1 MHRTSAHY
9 NHAVQQPAVV
19 PAIDYLVIG
28 HAARDLTPAGP
39 RLGGTVAFA
48 SLTAHAL
55 GYRPAFVTSA
65 GPDLDLS
72 PLDGMPGVCST
83 AKASTTFDNQYAGKR
98 RSQRL
103 LARADRLTEEMIPDA
118 WRSAAVVH
126 LAPIADEIDP
136 ALASHLKGGL
146 LGITPQGWLR
156 RWDDSGE
163 VQPRPWGWA
172 SHGLSAAEAVI
183 VSLDDLGG
191 DEVAI
196 EEMAGVCRLLVVTDG
211 PRGCRVYW
219 NGDVRR
225 VPVPPMTAVDPTG
238 AGDIFAAAFFCRLH
252 STRDPWEA
260 ARFANLLASAS
271 VARSGLDGIP
281 TAEEIRRADLQV
293 VR

>member
-1 MHRTSAHY
+1 M
-9 NHAVQQPAVV
+9 QPPAVAA
-19 PAIDYLVIG
+19 AIDYLVIG
-28 HAARDLTPAGP
+28 HAARDLTPSGP

-48 SLTAHAL
+48 GLTARAL
-55 GYRPAFVTSA
+55 GYRPALVTSA

-72 PLDGMPGVCST
+72 PLDGMPRVCS
-83 AKASTTFDNQYAGKR
+83 AAEASTTFENRYTRER

-103 LARADRLTEEMIPDA
+103 LSRADPLSEEMIPDA

-136 ALASHLKGGL
+136 ALAGHLKGGL
-146 LGITPQGWLR
+146 LGITAQGWLR
-156 RWDDSGE
+156 RWDASGE
-163 VQPRPWGWA
+163 VQPRPGGWA
-172 SHGLSAAEAVI
+172 SQGLSAADAVI
-183 VSLDDLGG
+183 VSLDDLVG

-196 EEMAGVCRLLVVTDG
+196 EEMAGVCRLLVVTEG
-211 PRGCRVYW
+211 PRGCRVHW

-225 VPVPPMTAVDPTG
+225 VPVPPVAALDPTG
-238 AGDIFAAAFFCRLH
+238 AGDIFAAAYFCRLH

-260 ARFANLLASAS
+260 ARYANLLASTS

>member
-1 MHRTSAHY
+1 
-9 NHAVQQPAVV
+9 VKQPAVA
-19 PAIDYLVIG
+19 PGIDYLVIG
-28 HAARDLTPAGP
+28 HAARDLTPSGP

-48 SLTAHAL
+48 GLTARAL
-55 GYRPAFVTSA
+55 GYRPAIVTST

-72 PLDGMPGVCST
+72 PLDGLPRVSST
-83 AKASTTFDNQYAGKR
+83 AVASTTFENQYSGER

-103 LARADRLTEEMIPDA
+103 LARANRLNEDMIPND
-118 WRSAAVVH
+118 WRSASVVH
-126 LAPIADEIDP
+126 VAPIADEIHP
-136 ALASHLKGGL
+136 ALASRLDGGL
-146 LGITPQGWLR
+146 LGITAQGWLR
-156 RWDDSGE
+156 HWDDSGE

-172 SHGLSAAEAVI
+172 SQGLSAAEAVI

-225 VPVPPMTAVDPTG
+225 VPVSPRTEVDPTG

-260 ARFANLLASAS
+260 ARFANLLAAAS
-271 VARSGLDGIP
+271 VGRSGLDGIP

>member
-1 MHRTSAHY
+1 MRLPDA
-9 NHAVQQPAVV
+9 AAP
-19 PAIDYLVIG
+19 IDYLVIG

-48 SLTAHAL
+48 GLTARAL
-55 GYRPAFVTSA
+55 GYRPAIVTSA

-72 PLDGMPGVCST
+72 PLDGLPRVCTT
-83 AKASTTFDNQYAGKR
+83 AEASTTFENRYAGEQ
-98 RSQRL
+98 RSQRIP
-103 LARADRLTEEMIPDA
+103 ARADRLSEEMIPDA

-136 ALASHLKGGL
+136 ALAGRQWKGGL
-146 LGITPQGWLR
+146 LGITAQGWLR

-163 VQPRPWGWA
+163 VQPRAWGWA
-172 SHGLSAAEAVI
+172 REALSAADAVI
-183 VSLDDLGG
+183 VSVDDLGG

-196 EEMAGVCRLLVVTDG
+196 EDMAGVCRLLVVTDG
-211 PRGCRVYW
+211 ARGSRVCW

-225 VPVPPMTAVDPTG
+225 VPVPPMPAVDPTG

-260 ARFANLLASAS
+260 ARFANLLAAAS
-271 VARSGLDGIP
+271 VARSGLDSIP

>member
-9 NHAVQQPAVV
+9 NHAVQQPAVS

-28 HAARDLTPAGP
+28 HAARDLAPSGP

-48 SLTAHAL
+48 GLSARAL
-55 GYRPAFVTSA
+55 GYRPALVTSA

-72 PLDGMPGVCST
+72 PLDGLPRVCST
-83 AKASTTFDNQYAGKR
+83 AESSTTFENRYAGGR

-103 LARADRLTEEMIPDA
+103 LARADGLSEEMIPDA
-118 WRSAAVVH
+118 WRSAAIVH
-126 LAPIADEIDP
+126 LAPIADEVDP
-136 ALASHLKGGL
+136 AVSSRLNGGL
-146 LGITPQGWLR
+146 LGITAQGWLR

-172 SHGLSAAEAVI
+172 SQGLLDAQAVI

-225 VPVPPMTAVDPTG
+225 VPVPAVTVLDPTG

-252 STRDPWEA
+252 ATRDPWEA

-271 VARSGLDGIP
+271 VARSGLDGVP